1 MHENEKIDY
10 LAHTTKLLLDFS
22 HMEERKKEYAKFGID
37 VLAELL
43 KLEVKSR
50 RLDIV
55 HIQEAARFYNLDR
68 VVAFPCTIQGENK
81 FLFRMYGG
89 SISAFCQHL
98 NIPMFSEN
106 DVHLNPI
113 YISQMENQ
121 YGIVLYERQKRGR
134 ETTDAE

>member
-50 RLDIV
+50 RPDIV
-55 HIQEAARFYNLDR
+55 RIQDAARFYNLDR
-68 VVAFPCTIQGENK
+68 VVAFPCIIKGENK
-81 FLFRMYGG
+81 VLFRMYGG
-89 SISAFCQHL
+89 SISAFCQNL

-106 DVHLNPI
+106 DVQLNPL
-113 YISQMENQ
+113 YISQMEKQ
-121 YGIVLYERQKRGR
+121 YGIVLYERQ
-134 ETTDAE
+134 

>member
-1 MHENEKIDY
+1 MHENEKINY
-10 LAHTTKLLLDFS
+10 IAHTTKLLLDLS
-22 HMEERKKEYAKFGID
+22 HMEERKKGYAKFGID

-43 KLEVKSR
+43 KLEVNARKSEIMR
-50 RLDIV
+50 
-55 HIQEAARFYNLDR
+55 IQEAARFYNLDR

-89 SISAFCQHL
+89 SISVFCQHL

-121 YGIVLYERQKRGR
+121 YGIVLYERQ
-134 ETTDAE
+134 

>member
-1 MHENEKIDY
+1 MYENEKIDY

-50 RLDIV
+50 RPDIV
-55 HIQEAARFYNLDR
+55 RIQEAARFYNLDR
-68 VVAFPCTIQGENK
+68 VVAFPCIIQGENK
-81 FLFRMYGG
+81 VLFRMYGG
-89 SISAFCQHL
+89 SISAFCQNL

-106 DVHLNPI
+106 DVQLNPL
-113 YISQMENQ
+113 YISQMEKQ
-121 YGIVLYERQKRGR
+121 YGIVLYERQ
-134 ETTDAE
+134 